1 VKITPTRADAS
12 LYRLL
17 LLWTWLWAR
26 HCQYFRIQYICSV
39 TDRHVQRVSAFAAHV
54 LSLPIE
60 TRPTVHIVSSAPAH
74 VFSDSIALG
83 AYYRNSLIDPVVVQP
98 VAYRIDR
105 AKSVDALRT
114 FLETKDARVAEE
126 AEWLKIVGADVV
138 LSDAAFLAFLAA
150 DAARL
155 PSVLVT
161 NFSFD
166 SVFSY
171 LNAPTIQPSDA
182 NFPEPDRPV
191 SDNELE
197 PLVRQVYEGYRRA
210 DLLLRLPG
218 HIPLPAFE
226 IKPALPASS
235 WVDFSARTFSQPVTL
250 TLYPPTSSPNPAV
263 HPHLPYTGSDPPAKP
278 LPRAIRSAPLLVR
291 PPSADAYTATGRARI
306 LSALGVPTDLHD
318 PRFTKVLIVSFG
330 GQVFHVPKSR
340 TPSRPASIV
349 VSPITKDDDDLSLFT
364 NGKTPESGFAGDLK
378 RSLTALVSGEKRH
391 SSRYGTRRLP
401 PPVFTPRHINVPG
414 APAPASLPN
423 TPRKSRFAAS
433 PSIQLIPSSPLAD
446 RTVSSSSDESDEAHI
461 LPDDSWI
468 AIVCGASTDDAA
480 TLPPG
485 FFVAPRDAYMPDVM
499 AVGDVLLGKLGYGSV
514 AESVD
519 SCTPF
524 VFVSRPLFV
533 EEHGLR
539 LYLDKA
545 GTGVEMDRVEYE
557 GGNWARAVAKAW
569 EKGGR
574 RKEMRRAGA
583 HVVDRAKE
591 GEEMASYL
599 MGWVEE
605 WYSKAN
611 TASFA

>member
-1 VKITPTRADAS
+1 MPRCVA
-12 LYRLL
+12 Y
-17 LLWTWLWAR
+17 
-26 HCQYFRIQYICSV
+26 YCSGHGYGHA
-39 TDRHVQRVSAFAAHV
+39 TRVSAFASHL
-54 LSLPIE
+54 LSLPVD

-74 VFSDSIALG
+74 VFADSIALG
-83 AYYRNSLIDPVVVQP
+83 AQYRNSLIDPVVVQP

-105 AKSVDALRT
+105 AKSVEALRL
-114 FLETKDARVAEE
+114 FLDTKEARVAEE
-126 AEWLKIVGADVV
+126 AGWLKTVGADVV

-155 PSVLVT
+155 PSILVT
-161 NFSFD
+161 NFTFD

-171 LNAPTIQPSDA
+171 LAAPTIQPSDA
-182 NFPEPDRPV
+182 NFPEPDIPIP
-191 SDNELE
+191 DDALE

-226 IKPALPASS
+226 VKPALPASS
-235 WVDFSARTFSQPVTL
+235 WVDFSAKAFSRQVTS
-250 TLYPPTSSPNPAV
+250 TLYPPHSYPNPAI
-263 HPHLPYTGSDPPAKP
+263 HPPLPFSGPDAPPKP
-278 LPRAIRSAPLLVR
+278 LQRTIRSAPLLVR
-291 PPSADAYTATGRARI
+291 PPSSDAYTDAGRTRI
-306 LSALGVPTDLHD
+306 FSALGVPSNLHD

-340 TPSRPASIV
+340 SPSRPASV
-349 VSPITKDDDDLSLFT
+349 ALSPNTTKDDDDLSLFA
-364 NGKTPESGFAGDLK
+364 NGSTPESAFAGDLR

-391 SSRYGTRRLP
+391 SSRYGGRRLQ

-423 TPRKSRFAAS
+423 TPRKPSRFATS
-433 PSIQLIPSSPLAD
+433 PSIQLIPSSPMVE
-446 RTVSSSSDESDEAHI
+446 RTISMSSDESDEAYI

-480 TLPPG
+480 DLPPG
-485 FFVAPRDAYMPDVM
+485 FFVAPRNAYMPDVM

-514 AESVD
+514 AEAVD

-583 HVVDRAKE
+583 HVVDRVKE
-591 GEEMASYL
+591 GREMAHYL
-599 MGWVEE
+599 VGWVKE

-611 TASFA
+611 AERPP